1 MWRDAAVMLAAGMG
15 VPLLAALNAQLGV
28 RIGSPA
34 VAACVLFAVGLAVSA
49 GVAVMTAGGGALARL
64 VTQPPFFLFGGVLMA
79 FYLLSITWIAPRFG
93 LGNAILCVLMGQ
105 MVSAAIIELTIASS
119 VACVVAAKSGLMR
132 SFGSAVSVESNTAP
146 SGRS

>member
-34 VAACVLFAVGLAVSA
+34 IAACVLFAVGFAVCA
-49 GVAVMTAGGGALARL
+49 GVAVLTAGGGPLARL
-64 VTQPPFFLFGGVLMA
+64 AAQPPFFLSGGVLMA

-105 MVSAAIIELTIASS
+105 MVSAAIIDHWGLL
-119 VACVVAAKSGLMR
+119 SGLPR
-132 SFGSAVSVESNTAP
+132 PISAVRATGLLVMAAGLTLSLR
-146 SGRS
+146 G